1 MPLTKTGKKVL
12 RSMQAQ
18 YGKDKGE
25 MVFYSSINKENPG
38 SKEWHKKSKKHK
50 IGRK

>member
-1 MPLTKTGKKVL
+1 MPLTKTGRKVL
-12 RSMQAQ
+12 RDMQKQ

-25 MVFYSSINKENPG
+25 GVFYASINKENSG
-38 SKEWHKKSKKHK
+38 SGKWHKKKKKHK